1 MPNVSSFGAQTDN
14 AVVSGT
20 VTDRQMIIPEVP
32 PQGLMSVGPRVTPHF
47 VKPSIWSALTTYHFF
62 DAVHDVA
69 GASYVAIKPEVP
81 AGTELTDEDYW
92 FLWADPNS
100 QFADLNELVKTFN
113 GRISQNTADIATK
126 APHNHA
132 SEDTTYGVGN
142 EVNYGHVRLA
152 TGATPLTSGADEGI
166 AATPAFMENNTLVRT
181 SSNFN
186 DEISKAAADGRVFYA
201 SSIESNQTIVIPQ
214 DANVYIGK
222 LTYTGAECAI
232 KYVGGSNSKL
242 VIGALKSAS
251 VGIDMSSNVYMDG
264 GYIYIQNCTCTNECV
279 KYAPTGDTLSWA
291 QYLTIDGGLWE
302 STGASCIYAKPV
314 TAIPNKQWFNNIRVK
329 NISFISS
336 SPYYA
341 IEGINRDYN
350 ATLFGIDG
358 WYLDNISMEK
368 CFKGLHFYSAT
379 GLKSANMRCEETKND
394 VLTVAGFMSD
404 CEFNFSTFLKT
415 NRGMPFITSNVE
427 GYTCIVN
434 APIYATEINLKSNP
448 TFTKCMCAKNTV
460 IPLESPITSIA
471 YTDQSV
477 YNAPTDFTAPQP
489 TAIQAN
495 SNTTYNF
502 PAEFYNTHGI
512 KTISFYS
519 YESALT
525 NCIVNIGSKATT
537 ITSAGAYVIAQSG
550 ALLKIS

>member
-14 AVVSGT
+14 SVVQGT
-20 VTDRQMIIPEVP
+20 VTDRAMVIPDIP

-47 VKPSIWSALTTYHFF
+47 VKPSLWSALTTYHFF
-62 DAVHDVA
+62 DAVHDAA

-81 AGTELTDEDYW
+81 AGTELTDEGYW

-100 QFADLNELVKTFN
+100 QFADLSELVKTYN
-113 GRISQNTADIATK
+113 ERVTQNTADIATK
-126 APHNHA
+126 APINHA
-132 SEDTTYGVGN
+132 SEETTYGVGDG
-142 EVNYGHVRLA
+142 VNYGHVRLA
-152 TGATPLTSGADEGI
+152 ADDTPLTSGANDGI
-166 AATPAFMENNTLVRT
+166 AVTPAFMKNNALVRT
-181 SSNFN
+181 TSDFN
-186 DEISKAAADGRVFYA
+186 DEISKAAAEGRVFYA
-201 SSIESNQTIVIPQ
+201 SSIASNQTIVIPQ

-222 LTYTGAECAI
+222 LTYTGTECAV

-242 VIGALKSAS
+242 VIGTLESSS
-251 VGIDMSSNVYMDG
+251 VGIDMSSDVYMDG
-264 GYIYIQNCTCTNECV
+264 GYIYIQKCTCADECI

-302 STGASCIYAKPV
+302 STGASCIYVKTV
-314 TAIPNKQWFNNIRVK
+314 TAIPNKQWFNNIRIK
-329 NISFISS
+329 NISFISV

-341 IEGINRDYN
+341 IEGINRDYD
-350 ATLFGIDG
+350 ATLFGMDG
-358 WYLDNISMEK
+358 WYLDNISLEK

-379 GLKSANMRCEETKND
+379 GLRSANMRCEETKNT
-394 VLTVAGFMSD
+394 VLTVAGFMTD
-404 CEFNFSTFLKT
+404 CEFNFSTFIKT
-415 NRGMPFITSNVE
+415 NAGMPFITSNVE

-434 APIYATEINLKSNP
+434 APIYATNISLKSNP

-460 IPLESPITSIA
+460 IPLESTITKIA
-471 YTDQSV
+471 YTDQAI
-477 YNAPTDFTAPQP
+477 YNAPTDFTEPQP
-489 TAIQAN
+489 TAVQAN

-525 NCIVNIGSKATT
+525 NCIVKIGTKATN
-537 ITSAGAYVIAQSG
+537 ITSSGTYVIAQSG